1 MAGKRT
7 YFLDLD
13 GTMYRGD
20 TLIEGAKAFIDWLLA
35 TSQSFLFLTNNAT
48 RTARQN
54 VEHMERLGYQ
64 GIKEEHFFTSAMAS
78 ARYVAKH
85 SDKRKAFVIGMDGLK
100 EALLQEGFT
109 IVEKNAD
116 FVFVGLDKQA
126 DYRRYSDALKELLN
140 GACLIGTNYDRI
152 IATSEGYDVG
162 NGSIVTMFE
171 YASSQTSPRIGKPY
185 APILELAL
193 EQLHLQKEQVILI
206 GDNLETDIRLG
217 YEQAIETVL
226 VTTGV
231 HQRTDME
238 RLHIFADHVVDDLR
252 ELIEK

>member
-64 GIKEEHFFTSAMAS
+64 GIKEEHFFTSSMAS

-85 SDKRKAFVIGMDGLK
+85 SDKRKVFVIGMDGLK
-100 EALLQEGFT
+100 EPFT
-109 IVEKNAD
+109 RGI
-116 FVFVGLDKQA
+116 
-126 DYRRYSDALKELLN
+126 
-140 GACLIGTNYDRI
+140 YDGR
-152 IATSEGYDVG
+152 
-162 NGSIVTMFE
+162 
-171 YASSQTSPRIGKPY
+171 K
-185 APILELAL
+185 
-193 EQLHLQKEQVILI
+193 KC
-206 GDNLETDIRLG
+206 
-217 YEQAIETVL
+217 
-226 VTTGV
+226 
-231 HQRTDME
+231 
-238 RLHIFADHVVDDLR
+238 
-252 ELIEK
+252 